1 MKKNNI
7 KNLIFAILFL
17 LLTVGSFYVTL
28 RQMNIYHNGFLDL
41 TSLYKEKEL
50 KDQEIKALNS
60 LISEIGNEIK
70 IIESHFLTTE
80 YIPIF
85 LDELEKNAKTLEVE
99 AEVVSVDNLGLDSK
113 SFVINTKVSGSF
125 ENLYKFLL
133 LLENYKYE
141 LEILDMKILEEPNTE
156 KLNAS
161 NWSGYFKIKVIS
173 FVN

>member
-28 RQMNIYHNGFLDL
+28 RQMNIYHNGFLDF

-85 LDELEKNAKTLEVE
+85 LDEDRKS
-99 AEVVSVDNLGLDSK
+99 VV
-113 SFVINTKVSGSF
+113 
-125 ENLYKFLL
+125 
-133 LLENYKYE
+133 
-141 LEILDMKILEEPNTE
+141 
-156 KLNAS
+156 
-161 NWSGYFKIKVIS
+161 
-173 FVN
+173 